1 LRLALHFLGRSR
13 LRSALTAVAVGA
25 GVATIVAADLFSRSV
40 TEEIAQTA
48 EAQAITGFMSE
59 QMNVG
64 LTVVGLAVMAGACL
78 LAVNAFAMAISQRR
92 EDIARLRAA
101 GMTPQQTTVMILAEA
116 GLIGLAGSAL
126 GALAGI
132 GLSRLLAD
140 LVRLT
145 SEMFNRF
152 GTPPVS
158 PGRLLWAGALGVAV
172 ALASAWFPARAAA
185 RLSPLAGLRRSQPG
199 GIGRVAPWPAVAGAL
214 AAAALWTYLAIDPPG
229 RWILPPWSDRLSLAF
244 GAVWL
249 ASLALALPWAIDLA
263 ARALR
268 RPLTSLLG
276 VSGRL
281 ACDNLRRDRS
291 RAVFTGVTLGMAVAM
306 IVAVT
311 GYMAYWFDELFFRT
325 SEVALAENPGVGFFP
340 LDINA
345 GLEAYA
351 GLTDFTIPAG
361 LREEVARLVGDRAV
375 VVETYFVLAPELSF
389 MGDRYFSYV
398 LDPRSLRDSGRLLFS
413 FAYGDWD
420 RALEIADQGC
430 AVFITPSV
438 ARRNGVW
445 LEDALIV
452 TTPAGPLRCT
462 VAGVGPTFV
471 GASIL
476 SQAGIAAFGLQAPVA
491 LIVFPLTPADRE
503 ALQPALE
510 ALAQRHSGAWLT
522 DLAVLTNMQREGMKS
537 VGVAMDG
544 LLALAVIS
552 AALGVVNTMVI
563 ATGDRRRE
571 MGILRAAGA
580 DRAQVRRI
588 LTVEG
593 LLLGIVGAILGTVA
607 GVGLVLVVVVTNG
620 GAPFGYPDFPAWEA
634 ATASARPALERGL
647 LAVAAAPLLTAAAAW
662 LPARRAVRG
671 SVAENLTQGQR
682 EW

>member
-13 LRSALTAVAVGA
+13 LRSALTALAVGA

-64 LTVVGLAVMAGACL
+64 LTVVGLVVMAGACIL
-78 LAVNAFAMAISQRR
+78 TVNAFAMAISQRR

-101 GMTPQQTTVMILAEA
+101 GMTPAQTTVMILSEA
-116 GLIGLAGSAL
+116 GLIGLAGSSL

-152 GTPPVS
+152 GIAPVS

-199 GIGRVAPWPAVAGAL
+199 GIRRVAPWPALAGAL
-214 AAAALWTYLAIDPPG
+214 AAGAMWTYLAIDPPG
-229 RWILPPWSDRLSLAF
+229 RWILPPWSDRLTLAF
-244 GAVWL
+244 GALWL
-249 ASLALALPWAIDLA
+249 ASLALALPWLIDRV

-276 VSGRL
+276 ISGRL
-281 ACDNLRRDRS
+281 ACDSLRRDRS
-291 RAVFTGVTLGMAVAM
+291 RSVFTVVTLAVAVAM

-340 LDINA
+340 LNIDA

-361 LREEVARLVGDRAV
+361 LREEAIRLVGDRAV

-398 LDPRSLRDSGRLLFS
+398 LDPRSIRDSGRLLFS

-445 LEDALIV
+445 LEDALSV

-471 GASIL
+471 GASII
-476 SQAGIAAFGLQAPVA
+476 SQAGIAAFGLEAPVA
-491 LIVFPLTPADRE
+491 LIVFARSAGDRAE
-503 ALQPALE
+503 LLPALE
-510 ALAQRHSGAWLT
+510 ALAQQHEGVWLT

-593 LLLGIVGAILGTVA
+593 LLMGIVGAIFGTVA
-607 GVGLVLVVVVTNG
+607 GVGLVLVVVVTSG

-634 ATASARPALERGL
+634 AIASARPALERGL
-647 LAVAAAPLLTAAAAW
+647 LAIVAAPLLTAAAAW

-671 SVAENLTQGQR
+671 SVAENLAEGQR
-682 EW
+682 GW